1 MRSLRQ
7 TFDCPVCYCHDK
19 IRPAS
24 MGAKMRKAGWF
35 CRAFIVKSEA
45 IRTHKRPKANGS
57 DMKQKKCKAKGCGV
71 VFSPA
76 RPMQCVCSPA
86 CAQLLARAKTEQAE
100 TKQRQEQRKADRA
113 KREKLKTRSDWI
125 KEAQR
130 EFNRYVRLRDA
141 GKPCICCGLPL
152 GDGEVGGAYDCGHY
166 RSVGS
171 APHLRFD
178 ERNAHAQRKQCNR
191 YGAGRAI
198 DYRIGLVMRFGDAWV
213 SAIECDQSP
222 KHYTAEDLKQ
232 IRDTYRAKCKELEK
246 EQG

>member
-1 MRSLRQ
+1 
-7 TFDCPVCYCHDK
+7 
-19 IRPAS
+19 

-130 EFNRYVRLRDA
+130 EFNRFIRLRDS
-141 GKPCICCGLPL
+141 GKPCVCCGSHL
-152 GDGEVGGAYDCGHY
+152 GDGDVGGAFDCGHY

-191 YGAGRAI
+191 YGSGRAV
-198 DYRIGLVMRFGDAWV
+198 DYRIGLVARYGLAFVEGL
-213 SAIECDQSP
+213 ERDQSP
-222 KHYTAEDLKQ
+222 KHYTIEDLKH